1 MLYYRQLM
9 NPISEKEI
17 WEVRAVVIP
26 RSYVNETAHQVAI
39 GHGMSRL
46 QIQGDVEE
54 FVAEYIRVFEH
65 VQNEFE
71 MQAEIDE
78 AK

>member
-71 MQAEIDE
+71 MQAEIGED
-78 AK
+78 K

>member
-1 MLYYRQLM
+1 M
-9 NPISEKEI
+9 
-17 WEVRAVVIP
+17 AIP

-39 GHGMSRL
+39 GHSMVHL
-46 QIQGDVEE
+46 NIQGDVEE